1 MNSVTARIRERLRTT
16 PGRLELISALIVLGA
31 LCFGLV
37 AALTEGSREQAAH
50 AVRTET
56 EPLLVDAVTLY
67 SALSDANGTVTTTF
81 LTGGLEPAARRA
93 RYLADITNAG
103 GALQRLTVRA
113 GGSTHALGAVA
124 VIAGQLPLYS
134 GLIEAARADNRQG
147 SPIGAA
153 YLRQASELLSAT
165 ILPAA
170 RDLYE
175 TEAARLNDDY
185 ATGTSPVT
193 LIVLVAFGV
202 LAVGLLIV
210 SQLRLT
216 RLSHRVFNVPV
227 AIGTALV
234 VILAVWA
241 VFGMASE
248 QSALAK
254 AQRDGS
260 DPVEVLS
267 ATQILLSRAQG
278 DESLALVARGGGAA
292 NNADFD
298 AAIATLAG
306 NSGIVGQAAALI
318 RRTADPSS
326 ADQLATAFASYRDGH
341 AQIAKLE
348 QDGRIIDAINLA
360 VRSGSSQSSPADQL
374 ASNLSRQTAGAQAR
388 FATSAADATS
398 SLNGL
403 SIAIPIVTVLA
414 AALALFGLRQR
425 LNEYR

>member
-1 MNSVTARIRERLRTT
+1 MAAIRARIRERLRTT
-16 PGRLELISALIVLGA
+16 PGQLELISALVVLGA
-31 LCFGLV
+31 VGFGLV
-37 AALTEGSREQAAH
+37 AALTEGSREQAAQ

-67 SALSDANGTVTTTF
+67 SALSDANGTVTTNF

-93 RYLADITNAG
+93 RYLADLRAAG
-103 GALQRLTVRA
+103 GALERLTVRA

-124 VIAGQLPLYS
+124 VIAGQLPIYS

-147 SPIGAA
+147 SPVGAA
-153 YLRQASELLSAT
+153 YLRLASELLST
-165 ILPAA
+165 KILPAA

-185 ATGTSPVT
+185 GTGTSAIT
-193 LIVLVAFGV
+193 LIVLVALAV

-210 SQLRLT
+210 AQIQLT

-227 AIGTALV
+227 AVGTGLV
-234 VILAVWA
+234 VILSSWA

-248 QSALAK
+248 QSALAR

-278 DESLALVARGGGAA
+278 DESLALIARGGGAA
-292 NNADFD
+292 ENADFD
-298 AAIATLAG
+298 AVIGRLAG
-306 NSGIVGQAAALI
+306 DGGLVRQAAVLI
-318 RRTADPSS
+318 RRAANGSS
-326 ADQLATAFASYRDGH
+326 ADQLTSAFGSYRDGH
-341 AQIAKLE
+341 ARIAALE
-348 QDGRIIDAINLA
+348 QGGRVIDAISFA
-360 VRSGSSQSSPADQL
+360 VRSTSSQSSPADQL
-374 ASNLSRQTAGAQAR
+374 SSNLSRQTAGAQAR

-398 SLNGL
+398 SLSGL
-403 SIAIPIVTVLA
+403 SLAIPVVTVLA

-425 LNEYR
+425 INEYR